1 MPLWLLWEKNSEG
14 YTLFPLL
21 NKGEEEWGYT
31 LFPLLNKEEEEWGGY
46 TLFPLLNKG
55 EEEWGVHSLVGVH
68 PLVSGTLSLGR
79 YLLHGRKS
87 CRLQQPSDEVF
98 T

>member
-1 MPLWLLWEKNSEG
+1 MRPTLFYAIVVTMGKNSEG
-14 YTLFPLL
+14 YTLFLLL
-21 NKGEEEWGYT
+21 NKGEEEW
-31 LFPLLNKEEEEWGGY
+31 GY

-55 EEEWGVHSLVGVH
+55 EEEWGVHSLVGVN
-68 PLVSGTLSLGR
+68 PLVSGTLSLGH

-87 CRLQQPSDEVF
+87 CRLQHPSDEVF